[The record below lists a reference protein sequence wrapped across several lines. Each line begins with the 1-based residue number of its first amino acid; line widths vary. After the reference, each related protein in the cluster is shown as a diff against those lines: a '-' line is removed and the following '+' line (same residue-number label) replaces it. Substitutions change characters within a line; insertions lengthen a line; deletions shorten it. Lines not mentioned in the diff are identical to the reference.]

1 MNIWELST
9 NLHKRQESPWPPTIP
24 YGGPKGSPI
33 VFLAGLSPKW
43 WHQFY
48 LLPIFQNNQHVY
60 FTIFMR
66 RQNRYLFKRPTTKW
80 KEKFKIISIKWKLE
94 MEWAIVEDMDWVCIN
109 QIIWKVC
116 RKIIVDLSIDLW
128 HFHKRALFV
137 LESNHLFVLLWKTP
151 SVRPFG
157 LLSYIKTEC
166 GAIYR
171 FVIKN
176 QFYMNNWR
184 VLEK

>member
-137 LESNHLFVLLWKTP
+137 LKSRVSTNSRKSEKYIRPNGFPLSLCGSRGFRKAKNFLWKVTFSFAP
-151 SVRPFG
+151 S
-157 LLSYIKTEC
+157 
-166 GAIYR
+166 AI
-171 FVIKN
+171 
-176 QFYMNNWR
+176 
-184 VLEK
+184 